1 MGKTQKVF
9 FGVGSELT
17 DEEREIVKEFSQKE
31 QVEKTEFFKAKAD
44 ELAEKRKTVNFMTD
58 KFIPYEDRI
67 LVYPDP
73 VETVTKGGIYKPD
86 ELLNKEK
93 PKIGTVVAIGAGKNG
108 VALPLTVGQKI
119 AYGSYAGTDFTIDEV
134 KYLIMRFAD
143 CFGEVK

>member
-17 DEEREIVKEFSQKE
+17 DEEREFVKEFSEKE
-31 QVEKTEFFKAKAD
+31 QSEKAESLKAKAD
-44 ELAEKRKTVNFMTD
+44 EIAEKRKSVDFMTE
-58 KFIPYEDRI
+58 KFAPYEDRI

-73 VETVTKGGIYKPD
+73 IETMTKGGLYKPD
-86 ELLNKEK
+86 ELINKEK

>member
-1 MGKTQKVF
+1 MQKHYLMP
-9 FGVGSELT
+9 GEALT
-17 DEEREIVKEFSQKE
+17 DEEREKVKQLSKQEQIDKAEFLSKKHQE
-31 QVEKTEFFKAKAD
+31 STEKKNAVD
-44 ELAEKRKTVNFMTD
+44 FMTD
-58 KFIPYEDRI
+58 KFEPYEDRI

-86 ELLNKEK
+86 ELINKEK
-93 PKIGTVVAIGAGKNG
+93 PKIGTVVAFGPGKG
-108 VALPLTVGQKI
+108 FALPLIKGQKI